1 MPIFLRTRKWNG
13 EVFSEEGVNDMTAL
27 SRLAKILSIP
37 LIALSLLLNI
47 SLGLAI
53 FFIWRIIL
61 AVKKMA
67 DLETTGTQAIATVTR
82 IETLETRSLGNSS
95 RRTMPTRTMYRLVA
109 TWQHPQTGKSYTL
122 RATIRHPDRFP
133 IGSSVSFL
141 VNYDNPRWHRLE
153 DLMMDS
159 YTNINDQPTEES

>member
-1 MPIFLRTRKWNG
+1 MASKVVRIYIRKGLYITIWQPVHNLVMPIFLRTRKWNG
-13 EVFSEEGVNDMTAL
+13 EVFSEEGVNDMKAL

-67 DLETTGTQAIATVTR
+67 DLEVAGTQVIATVTR
-82 IETLETRSLGNSS
+82 IETLETRSLGNS
-95 RRTMPTRTMYRLVA
+95 
-109 TWQHPQTGKSYTL
+109 
-122 RATIRHPDRFP
+122 
-133 IGSSVSFL
+133 
-141 VNYDNPRWHRLE
+141 
-153 DLMMDS
+153 
-159 YTNINDQPTEES
+159 